1 VIDLGT
7 FVLVL
12 PILLA
17 SLTLHELAHGFT
29 ADRLGDPTP
38 REHGR
43 LTLNPIAHLDPL
55 GTGILVFT
63 LLFSNFAFG
72 WAKPVLVNPGY
83 FRRPREG
90 MAIVAIAGPV
100 TNFVIALICL
110 VPFRFAE
117 IERGTELYEVL
128 GTAFIVN
135 VVLGVFNMF
144 PIPPLDGSR
153 VIAVFMDRS
162 TYARWVRLDAYGFII
177 LLGLIF
183 VFRDQFQTFFSST
196 LNAIEGLVGVDV
208 VV

>member
-7 FVLVL
+7 LLLTLPVL
-12 PILLA
+12 LL
-17 SLTLHELAHGFT
+17 SLTLHELAHGIT

-55 GTGILVFT
+55 GTLILVVT
-63 LLFSNFAFG
+63 LLYSNFAFG
-72 WAKPVLVNPGY
+72 WAKPVLVNPRY

-90 MAIVAIAGPV
+90 MAIVAIAGPA
-100 TNFVIALICL
+100 TNFLLALVCL
-110 VPFRFAE
+110 VLFRFLE
-117 IERGTELYEVL
+117 IEPGTQLYEVL

-135 VVLGVFNMF
+135 VVLGVFNMI

-153 VIAVFMDRS
+153 VVAVLMDRS
-162 TYARWVRLDAYGFII
+162 TYARWVQLDAYGFII

-183 VFRDQFQTFFSST
+183 LFQEQFQTFFTST
-196 LNAIEGLVGVDV
+196 LNAIEGLVGVNV